1 MENNIIVTSEPQLKQ
16 LIVEALITVLENT
29 KLSNSSIKS
38 KYLSTE
44 EAARIIKKSAGAL
57 RQIVHKGEIPSIK
70 RGNALLFL
78 EEDLIDWIE
87 KGRRSVSNEDP
98 ANYLK

>member
-1 MENNIIVTSEPQLKQ
+1 MENIILTSEPQLKQ

-29 KLSNSSIKS
+29 KLSDSSKKT

-44 EAARIIKKSAGAL
+44 EASKIIKKSAGAL

-70 RGNALLFL
+70 RGNTLLFL
-78 EEDLIDWIE
+78 EEDLIHWIE
-87 KGRRSVSNEDP
+87 KGRRTISTDDP
-98 ANYLK
+98 SKYLK

>member
-29 KLSNSSIKS
+29 KLSDSPIKA

-57 RQIVHKGEIPSIK
+57 RQIVHKGEITSIK

-78 EEDLIDWIE
+78 EEDLIAWIE